1 MKKVV
6 GMFLCAL
13 FFIAGSGC
21 AKSEKDQVAL
31 RIGGIN
37 VTVSD
42 FETAYQELKF
52 APQEM
57 PPRKAFLDRFITRK
71 LILQEAEKMGLDKK
85 EEFLQDVQ
93 IFWEQTLLKMTLSQK
108 MNEIASLVYV
118 TDEEVKT
125 IYDTHKEKMY
135 PDKEYSQVYSQIK
148 WSLLKAKQNK
158 ALTDWISSLKDNKK
172 IAVKTELLGI
182 EE

>member
-1 MKKVV
+1 MKRI
-6 GMFLCAL
+6 GMFLCVL
-13 FFIAGSGC
+13 IFIAGC
-21 AKSEKDQVAL
+21 AKAEKDQVAL
-31 RIGGIN
+31 RIDGVT
-37 VTVSD
+37 VTVSE
-42 FETAYQELKF
+42 FEKAYQELKF

-71 LILQEAEKMGLDKK
+71 LILKEAEKMGLDKK

-108 MNEIASLVYV
+108 MNEIASGIYV

-125 IYDTHKEKMY
+125 IYNTHKEKMY
-135 PDKEYSQVYSQIK
+135 PDKEFSEVYSQIK

-158 ALTDWISSLKDNKK
+158 ALADWISSLKDDKK
-172 IAVKTELLGI
+172 IKVNAELLGI